1 MTDEEKKEIIAALKA
16 ESTDVTSLEVVSS
29 LDGVTSLP
37 AVQGNKLVRAPI
49 PLLAKPATDAAETAN
64 AAAETANAAAERAE
78 SAAEIAETYI
88 KTTDDEDKYVR
99 GTLNMTDGTI
109 SESTQTGTIVCQ
121 QYIGIPE
128 GTEQISVWL
137 YSVTS
142 LSGNAAV
149 TFYDGQH
156 NFLSANAV
164 TANNVNA
171 FELPNGARYLR
182 YQMPAENVIEIR
194 IAADGW
200 TLAES
205 FNPAKIKEDI
215 PNEIR
220 TGYSDD
226 GVSIDLYH
234 DDTSLWSDTIE
245 PATKTEAGVMSSADK
260 TTLDALALYNAKSV
274 ITVAGM
280 DFTQGDILEIQKGHR
295 PTRYAVKYETETSSY
310 VCGIL
315 DAYTSR
321 DGRVFTEIYTGG
333 CDLAKDF
340 TGGTHDSGRIY
351 QFMRQYRIFGSG
363 TPAAGTWSAW
373 QSCLSSATM
382 EELYAMG
389 LDYEVFEGETDGY
402 IEVKLTGK
410 DGGVVGGSTEI
421 PFASA
426 AKSGFMSKEDKARL
440 DGMETGANRTVVVQ
454 GYGDNAASV
463 MSQAAVTLA
472 DRKLLDR
479 MQGKS
484 DDSNPY
490 TDPFKLVRF
499 TDSGYWEQ
507 FNEWLDGLHTATPEV
522 DQQKAG
528 FFRVSLWGILC
539 EVKNLV
545 INWDTMRF
553 HQIVSGNLG
562 INSQGKVGWSD
573 KYTTLQRGYD
583 GGAWSEWQEDAYEIR
598 KTIVDDLRTG
608 YSGSD
613 VSLSLY
619 HGQSRLFGNAINA
632 ATHEKAGVMSAEDKR
647 HLDAALYEVEETAYF
662 PDYVETQIRGYDGD
676 GHSVTVKAATKTE
689 AGVMSAED
697 KIEQRNI
704 RTFIET
710 FKKNLIP
717 SGLTVSCLERITLG
731 NVEPIYITAEL
742 TPDTAY
748 RNIIYI
754 SDNKA
759 VTVGTDGRVIP
770 VSVGKSVVSVIPTCN
785 TSLAKTI
792 IVEVGRPF
800 TRLVNN
806 RSTLRFTSSGTF
818 RLT

>member
-1 MTDEEKKEIIAALKA
+1 MIEDSYILEGYTGERVKETLDQVSENTANIESLETSLNNEVANRITGDAALDSKIA
-16 ESTDVTSLEVVSS
+16 GEKNAREE
-29 LDGVTSLP
+29 
-37 AVQGNKLVRAPI
+37 A
-49 PLLAKPATDAAETAN
+49 DAAEKEQRELADDALRDSISAEAEARKTKDAELSDKIAGEVSAREEADTALGVRIDEE
-64 AAAETANAAAERAE
+64 ETAREEGDTVLQGNIDAEKTERNNADTAITARV
-78 SAAEIAETYI
+78 
-88 KTTDDEDKYVR
+88 DKSLF
-99 GTLNMTDGTI
+99 TLD
-109 SESTQTGTIVCQ
+109 SSYE
-121 QYIGIPE
+121 E
-128 GTEQISVWL
+128 E
-137 YSVTS
+137 SVTI
-142 LSGNAAV
+142 
-149 TFYDGQH
+149 Y
-156 NFLSANAV
+156 
-164 TANNVNA
+164 
-171 FELPNGARYLR
+171 
-182 YQMPAENVIEIR
+182 
-194 IAADGW
+194 
-200 TLAES
+200 
-205 FNPAKIKEDI
+205 
-215 PNEIR
+215 
-220 TGYSDD
+220 GYSDKDSSTPIANADIDAATQSKAGVMSAADKQHLDAALYQVEETEYFPDYVDTQIRGYD
-226 GVSIDLYH
+226 GDGHSV
-234 DDTSLWSDTIE
+234 TVKA
-245 PATKTEAGVMSSADK
+245 ATKTEAGVMSSADK
-260 TTLDALALYNAKSV
+260 TALDALALYNAKSV

-280 DFTQGDILEIQKGHR
+280 DFTHGDILEILKGHR

-382 EELYAMG
+382 EELSAMG

-472 DRKLLDR
+472 DRRLLDR
-479 MQGKS
+479 MQGTS

-545 INWDTMRF
+545 INWGTMRF

-573 KYTTLQRGYD
+573 KYTTLQRRYD
-583 GGAWSEWQEDAYEIR
+583 NGAWSEWQEQDVSDEI
-598 KTIVDDLRTG
+598 KETVADGLRTAYTDKG
-608 YSGSD
+608 
-613 VSLSLY
+613 VSLNLY
-619 HGQSRLFGNAINA
+619 NGDTRLFGDSIAA
-632 ATHEKAGVMSAEDKR
+632 ATQDKAGVMSAEDKR
-647 HLDAALYEVEETAYF
+647 KLDEMKDTVVFTGATVDEET
-662 PDYVETQIRGYDGD
+662 ETLVLNRVDGETLVLDEVGGSLPGGITKVSQLENDKGY
-676 GHSVTVKAATKTE
+676 
-689 AGVMSAED
+689 
-697 KIEQRNI
+697 
-704 RTFIET
+704 
-710 FKKNLIP
+710 
-717 SGLTVSCLERITLG
+717 LTGAIDDERITL
-731 NVEPIYITAEL
+731 
-742 TPDTAY
+742 
-748 RNIIYI
+748 
-754 SDNKA
+754 
-759 VTVGTDGRVIP
+759 
-770 VSVGKSVVSVIPTCN
+770 
-785 TSLAKTI
+785 
-792 IVEVGRPF
+792 
-800 TRLVNN
+800 NN
-806 RSTLRFTSSGTF
+806 D
-818 RLT
+818 

>member
-1 MTDEEKKEIIAALKA
+1 MIEDSYILEGYTGERVKETLDQVSENTANIESLETSLNNEVANRITGDAALDSKIA
-16 ESTDVTSLEVVSS
+16 GEKNAREE
-29 LDGVTSLP
+29 
-37 AVQGNKLVRAPI
+37 A
-49 PLLAKPATDAAETAN
+49 DAAEKEQRELADDALRDSISAEETERKNADTAI
-64 AAAETANAAAERAE
+64 TARV
-78 SAAEIAETYI
+78 
-88 KTTDDEDKYVR
+88 DKSLF
-99 GTLNMTDGTI
+99 TLD
-109 SESTQTGTIVCQ
+109 SSYE
-121 QYIGIPE
+121 E
-128 GTEQISVWL
+128 E
-137 YSVTS
+137 SVTI
-142 LSGNAAV
+142 
-149 TFYDGQH
+149 Y
-156 NFLSANAV
+156 
-164 TANNVNA
+164 
-171 FELPNGARYLR
+171 
-182 YQMPAENVIEIR
+182 
-194 IAADGW
+194 
-200 TLAES
+200 
-205 FNPAKIKEDI
+205 
-215 PNEIR
+215 
-220 TGYSDD
+220 GYSDKENSTPIANADIDAATQSKAGVMSAEDKRHLDAALYEVEETDYFPDYVETQIRGYD
-226 GVSIDLYH
+226 GDGHSV
-234 DDTSLWSDTIE
+234 TVKA
-245 PATKTEAGVMSSADK
+245 ATKTEAGVMSSADK
-260 TTLDALALYNAKSV
+260 TALDALALYNAKSV

-280 DFTQGDILEIQKGHR
+280 DFTQGDILEILKGHR

-321 DGRVFTEIYTGG
+321 DGRIFTEIYTGG

-373 QSCLSSATM
+373 QSCLSSAAM

-410 DGGVVGGSTEI
+410 EGGVVGGSTEI

-463 MSQAAVTLA
+463 MSQAAVTKA
-472 DRKLLDR
+472 DNELLKR
-479 MQGKS
+479 LQGVS
-484 DDSNPY
+484 DSSDPY
-490 TDPFKLVRF
+490 TDPFKSVRF
-499 TDSGYWEQ
+499 SDGGYWAA
-507 FNEWLDGLHTATPEV
+507 FNEWLDGLHTAIPET
-522 DQQKAG
+522 DHQKAG

-573 KYTTLQRGYD
+573 KYTTLQRRYD
-583 GGAWSEWQEDAYEIR
+583 NGAWSEWQEDAYETR
-598 KTIVDDLRTG
+598 KTIADDLRTAYTDKG
-608 YSGSD
+608 
-613 VSLSLY
+613 VSLNLY
-619 HGQSRLFGNAINA
+619 NGDTRLFGDSIAA
-632 ATHEKAGVMSAEDKR
+632 ATQSK
-647 HLDAALYEVEETAYF
+647 
-662 PDYVETQIRGYDGD
+662 
-676 GHSVTVKAATKTE
+676 

-759 VTVGTDGRVIP
+759 VTVGTDGRVTP

>member
-1 MTDEEKKEIIAALKA
+1 MIEDSYILEDYTGEGVKETLDQVSENTANIESLETSLNNEVANRITGDAALDSKIA
-16 ESTDVTSLEVVSS
+16 GEKNAREE
-29 LDGVTSLP
+29 
-37 AVQGNKLVRAPI
+37 A
-49 PLLAKPATDAAETAN
+49 DAAEKKQRELADDALRDSISAEETERKNADTAI
-64 AAAETANAAAERAE
+64 TARV
-78 SAAEIAETYI
+78 
-88 KTTDDEDKYVR
+88 DKSLF
-99 GTLNMTDGTI
+99 TLD
-109 SESTQTGTIVCQ
+109 SSYE
-121 QYIGIPE
+121 E
-128 GTEQISVWL
+128 E
-137 YSVTS
+137 SVTI
-142 LSGNAAV
+142 
-149 TFYDGQH
+149 Y
-156 NFLSANAV
+156 
-164 TANNVNA
+164 
-171 FELPNGARYLR
+171 
-182 YQMPAENVIEIR
+182 
-194 IAADGW
+194 
-200 TLAES
+200 
-205 FNPAKIKEDI
+205 
-215 PNEIR
+215 
-220 TGYSDD
+220 GYSDKDNNTPIANADIDAATHEKAGVMSAEDKRHLDSALYQVEETDYFPDYVETQIRGYD
-226 GVSIDLYH
+226 GDGHSV
-234 DDTSLWSDTIE
+234 TVKA
-245 PATKTEAGVMSSADK
+245 ATKTEAGVMSSTDK

-280 DFTQGDILEIQKGHR
+280 DFTQGDILEILKGHR
-295 PTRYAVKYETETSSY
+295 PTRYAVKYETEASSY

-373 QSCLSSATM
+373 QSCLSSAAM
-382 EELYAMG
+382 EELSAMG

-410 DGGVVGGSTEI
+410 DGGVVGGSTKI

-545 INWDTMRF
+545 INWGTMRF

-573 KYTTLQRGYD
+573 KYTTLQRRYD
-583 GGAWSEWQEDAYEIR
+583 NGAWSEWQEQDVSDEI
-598 KTIVDDLRTG
+598 KETVADGLRTAYTDKG
-608 YSGSD
+608 
-613 VSLSLY
+613 VSLNLY
-619 HGQSRLFGNAINA
+619 NGDTRLFGDSIAA
-632 ATHEKAGVMSAEDKR
+632 ATQDKAGVMSAEDKR
-647 HLDAALYEVEETAYF
+647 KLDEMKDTVVFTGATVDEET
-662 PDYVETQIRGYDGD
+662 ETLVLNRVDGETLVLDEVGGSLPGGITKVSQLENDKGY
-676 GHSVTVKAATKTE
+676 
-689 AGVMSAED
+689 
-697 KIEQRNI
+697 
-704 RTFIET
+704 
-710 FKKNLIP
+710 
-717 SGLTVSCLERITLG
+717 LTGAIDDERIT
-731 NVEPIYITAEL
+731 
-742 TPDTAY
+742 
-748 RNIIYI
+748 
-754 SDNKA
+754 
-759 VTVGTDGRVIP
+759 
-770 VSVGKSVVSVIPTCN
+770 
-785 TSLAKTI
+785 
-792 IVEVGRPF
+792 F
-800 TRLVNN
+800 NN
-806 RSTLRFTSSGTF
+806 D
-818 RLT
+818 